1 LNLSPG
7 VSKAKAVEKMG
18 ETPNELLGSLLRDVS
33 RSFYLT
39 LRILPARI
47 RSQIGLAYLL
57 ARTTDTIADTGLIA
71 PEKRL
76 EALARLKERIL
87 GSSQVPLDF
96 SELAQH
102 QGTPAERTLLE
113 NCESSLG
120 LLRTLSPEDLRLVRQ
135 VLSTITS
142 GQQLDLQRFGSAS
155 VNQIVLLRSAEEL
168 DDYTYRVAG
177 CVGEFWT
184 KMCLAHIYPAGQ
196 NESYLLAKGVCFG
209 QGLQLVNVLRDLP
222 ADLRNGR
229 CYLPA
234 DQLAARGLAPED
246 LLKPENELRVRPVY
260 DAWLERAEADL
271 FAGWDYTNA
280 LPRGSLRVRLAC
292 AWPIQIGLE
301 TTKLLRAGPI
311 LDPQKRVKVSRRTV
325 KKLMLRSVILYPFP
339 AWKGL
344 VSNKSA
350 KSAVRPGREPVA

>member
-1 LNLSPG
+1 
-7 VSKAKAVEKMG
+7 MG
-18 ETPNELLGSLLRDVS
+18 ELPNELLGSLLRDVS

-39 LRILPARI
+39 LSVLPAKI

-76 EALARLKERIL
+76 EQLRRLKERIL
-87 GSSQVPLDF
+87 GLSRTPLDF
-96 SELAQH
+96 TELSQH
-102 QGTPAERTLLE
+102 QGSPPERILLE
-113 NCESSLG
+113 KCESSLG
-120 LLRTLSPEDLRLVRQ
+120 LLQTLSPEDLRSVRE

-142 GQQLDLQRFGSAS
+142 GQELDLQRFGSAS
-155 VNQIVLLRSAEEL
+155 ANRIVALRSADEL
-168 DDYTYRVAG
+168 EDYTYRVAG

-184 KMCLAHIYPAGQ
+184 KMCLAHIYSGQ

-246 LLKPENELRVRPVY
+246 LLKPENEARLRAVY
-260 DAWLERAEADL
+260 DAWLDRAEANL

-280 LPRGSLRVRLAC
+280 LPRGSMRVRLAC

-311 LDPQKRVKVSRRTV
+311 LDPQKRVKVGRREV
-325 KKLMLRSVILYPFP
+325 KRLILRSVILYPFP
-339 AWKGL
+339 VWKHL
-344 VSNKSA
+344 VSNPAGKS
-350 KSAVRPGREPVA
+350 PG

>member
-1 LNLSPG
+1 
-7 VSKAKAVEKMG
+7 MG
-18 ETPNELLGSLLRDVS
+18 ESPNELLGSLLRDVS

-76 EALARLKERIL
+76 EALGHLKERIL
-87 GSSQVPLDF
+87 GLNQTPLDF
-96 SELAQH
+96 TELAQH
-102 QGTPAERTLLE
+102 QGTPAERILLE
-113 NCESSLG
+113 KCESSLG
-120 LLRTLSPEDLRLVRQ
+120 LLQTLSPEDLRLVRD

-142 GQQLDLQRFGSAS
+142 GQELDVQRFGSAS
-155 VNQIVLLRSAEEL
+155 VNQIVALRTAEEL

-184 KMCLAHIYPAGQ
+184 KMCLAHLFPWLD
-196 NESYLLAKGVCFG
+196 ESYLLADGVCFG
-209 QGLQLVNVLRDLP
+209 QGLQLVNVLRDLTV
-222 ADLRNGR
+222 DLRNGR

-234 DQLAARGLAPED
+234 DQLSARGLAPED
-246 LLKPENELRVRPVY
+246 LLKPENESRLRPVY
-260 DAWLERAEADL
+260 DAWLARAEANL
-271 FAGWDYTNA
+271 LAGWGYTNA
-280 LPRGSLRVRLAC
+280 LPRGSMRVRLAC

-301 TTKLLRAGPI
+301 TTKLLRASPI
-311 LDPQKRVKVSRRTV
+311 LDPQKRAKVTRREV

-344 VSNKSA
+344 VSKTSSKSA
-350 KSAVRPGREPVA
+350 G

>member
-1 LNLSPG
+1 MAESP
-7 VSKAKAVEKMG
+7 KK
-18 ETPNELLGSLLRDVS
+18 LLGSLLKDVS

-39 LRILPARI
+39 LRILPTGI

-76 EALARLKERIL
+76 EALKRLKERIVGL
-87 GSSQVPLDF
+87 DGTPLDF
-96 SELAQH
+96 TELAKH
-102 QGTPAERTLLE
+102 QGTPAERVLLE
-113 NCESSLG
+113 KCESSLG
-120 LLRTLSPEDLRLVRQ
+120 LLQTLTPGDLHLVRE
-135 VLSTITS
+135 VLGTITS
-142 GQQLDLQRFGSAS
+142 GQELDLQRFGGASA
-155 VNQIVLLRSAEEL
+155 NRIVALRSAGEL

-184 KMCLAHIYPAGQ
+184 KMCLAHIYRGTALD
-196 NESYLLAKGVCFG
+196 ESYLLAKGVRFG

-222 ADLRNGR
+222 SDLRNGR

-234 DQLAARGLAPED
+234 DQLSARGLAPED
-246 LLKPENELRVRPVY
+246 LLKPENEARLRPIY
-260 DAWLERAEADL
+260 DTWLERAEANL

-280 LPRGSLRVRLAC
+280 LPSGSMRVRLAC

-301 TTKLLRAGPI
+301 TTKILRAGPI
-311 LDPQKRVKVSRRTV
+311 LNPGKRVKVTRAEV
-325 KKLMLRSVILYPFP
+325 KKLMLRSILLYPFP

-344 VSNKSA
+344 ISKT
-350 KSAVRPGREPVA
+350 